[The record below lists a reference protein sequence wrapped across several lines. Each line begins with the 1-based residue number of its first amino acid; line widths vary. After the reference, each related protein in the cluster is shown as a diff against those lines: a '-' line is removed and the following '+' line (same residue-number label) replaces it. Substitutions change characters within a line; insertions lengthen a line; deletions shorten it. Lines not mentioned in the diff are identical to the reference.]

1 MAYDEYLAD
10 RIRAAVAKTPDVVE
24 RRMFGGLAFL
34 VARHMACGIVGN
46 DLRLRLGEDGADA
59 ALDEPHSRPM
69 DFTGKPMKSMVY
81 AAPSGTKTDGALLAW
96 VERAT
101 AHVGALPRKHEKS
114 RQ

>member
-10 RIRAAVAKTPDVVE
+10 RIRAAVAETPDVVE

-46 DLRLRLGEDGADA
+46 DLRLRFGEDGADA

-69 DFTGKPMKSMVY
+69 DFTGKPMKSMSTPHR
-81 AAPSGTKTDGALLAW
+81 AGLRRMGRCSPGW
-96 VERAT
+96 NER
-101 AHVGALPRKHEKS
+101 PRT
-114 RQ
+114 